1 MSLPECLS
9 LPKCLL
15 ECRWKILTKFSCFLG
30 GELLNALIFCSLLLG
45 ALFTVV
51 FIAFFLFFTWS
62 FFLPHCLDDSCC
74 QRIVQTWSLS
84 CYTCFAVSQVVTHTI
99 RNCES
104 NWNAGG
110 VVKSGIWS
118 VVCWALFFNP
128 SPPPYDPEK
137 KVYGV
142 VVAASIMCIC
152 AAHILKKNTLLPFVF
167 SSHVSGHRCDIHKS
181 RAALGVSGQCS
192 AI

>member
-128 SPPPYDPEK
+128 SPPPIWPGK
-137 KVYGV
+137 KSVWSCGSCQYYV
-142 VVAASIMCIC
+142 HMCS
-152 AAHILKKNTLLPFVF
+152 AHFKKNTLLPFVF